1 MAQPI
6 EQIHPPESMRR
17 SQAYFQQLRDD
28 LQAGRPVA
36 SFRGELEYYCRD
48 GSTIWAD
55 VIALPRLDEQGR
67 FQKLL
72 GVSRDITERKTFER
86 QLMAANQQLQELAT
100 TDVLT
105 GISNR
110 RHLETLIEQAM
121 ERADRY
127 GEPLTL
133 ILGDIDHFKSIN
145 DRFGHPVGDLA
156 LIEFCRRID
165 RELRSTDSLGR
176 WGGEEFLILMPQ
188 SDGRAGYALAEK
200 LRQLVTATPFPQV
213 GTVTASFGVAQRLEH
228 EPEADWFRR
237 VDELLYE
244 AKQSGRNRVMLA

>member
-1 MAQPI
+1 
-6 EQIHPPESMRR
+6 
-17 SQAYFQQLRDD
+17 
-28 LQAGRPVA
+28 
-36 SFRGELEYYCRD
+36 
-48 GSTIWAD
+48 
-55 VIALPRLDEQGR
+55 
-67 FQKLL
+67 
-72 GVSRDITERKTFER
+72 
-86 QLMAANQQLQELAT
+86 
-100 TDVLT
+100 
-105 GISNR
+105 
-110 RHLETLIEQAM
+110 M

-188 SDGRAGYALAEK
+188 SDGPAGYALAEK
-200 LRQLVTATPFPQV
+200 LRQLVAATPFPQV
-213 GTVTASFGVAQRLEH
+213 GTVTASFGVAQRLEY

-237 VDELLYE
+237 LDELLYE